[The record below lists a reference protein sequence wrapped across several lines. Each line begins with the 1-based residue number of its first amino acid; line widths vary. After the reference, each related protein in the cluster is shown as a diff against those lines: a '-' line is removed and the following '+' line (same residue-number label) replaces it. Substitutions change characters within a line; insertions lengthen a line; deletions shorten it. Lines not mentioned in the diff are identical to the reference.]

1 MQDDVERLANAHVY
15 GASYSREKQAW
26 AIYEMPPLNS
36 AEPYRVIAET
46 LNSHQADVDL
56 ILNAL
61 RGAKAQADTI
71 ATLQAKLD
79 RAVKGLERQARGW
92 KNVLELDIISERHR
106 TSVNVLADEAQS
118 LIKELRP

>member
-1 MQDDVERLANAHVY
+1 MTDISKTDDDDFNEAVDKYLADNPPITNA
-15 GASYSREKQAW
+15 S
-26 AIYEMPPLNS
+26 
-36 AEPYRVIAET
+36 
-46 LNSHQADVDL
+46 
-56 ILNAL
+56 L
-61 RGAKAQADTI
+61 RSEI

-92 KNVLELDIISERHR
+92 GNVLELGIISERHR